1 MKNIKYRNRQLMA
14 KMMVALLVLGAAGS
28 YAHTSYASE
37 ETGAGEDDI
46 IEAVASPGADVS
58 DEDEGSTEDNDTDND
73 SVEDKDSDSDSD
85 NDDGDSKNSN
95 VTNVAKG
102 SSNYS
107 WSDTDTIYSGVYLDD
122 VYVGGLTKS
131 EAIDEYSSY
140 IRGIDRLKLTFTT
153 SNGSFSTT
161 LKDIDL
167 DVSPEDAVD
176 VALGYGRRGNIL
188 CRYKEIKGLE
198 NDNAILVPEK
208 TYSESKLKEII
219 ETESADIVTEP
230 KNASITRQDG
240 EFVVSDGVKGTVV
253 KVDDT
258 IEAFNDFLGDVW
270 NQKDIRIAAVVEEKD
285 PQYTKEDFE
294 KIDSV
299 LGQKQTQY
307 SGTASRAQ
315 NLATGTS
322 KISGTVLMPG
332 EQFSVYNTVSPFTEE
347 NGYANAGQY
356 VNDELVDGL
365 GGGICQVSTTLYN
378 AVLQAELQVDERY
391 PHSLTVSYVPLGMDA
406 AIAGDYMDFKFTNNT
421 EYPIYIDG
429 YAGGGSISFAIYGH
443 ETRPSNR
450 TIYFESKTVET
461 YEPGDPEEV
470 KDDTLEEGKTVTE
483 TQPHTGYYVE
493 VYKHVSVDGEE
504 TECELIPWGR
514 SKYNPTKAKIRVGTK
529 EKDEDE
535 DDEDEDDED
544 SDSKK
549 KKKKSD
555 DATTEAPATEAPVTE
570 APVTEAPATEAPA
583 TEAPAPAVEPAV
595 PTGSSNIDIME
606 IKVYEN
612 RKIT

>member
-1 MKNIKYRNRQLMA
+1 MKNIKYRNNKALIKLMA
-14 KMMVALLVLGAAGS
+14 ALLVIGAAGTGA
-28 YAHTSYASE
+28 YTSFASE
-37 ETGAGEDDI
+37 ETGADEGDVI
-46 IEAVASPGADVS
+46 QAVADQGADVS
-58 DEDEGSTEDNDTDND
+58 GDTETEEASSEDTGDKDTGDNASDDNEISTEA
-73 SVEDKDSDSDSD
+73 
-85 NDDGDSKNSN
+85 GN
-95 VTNVAKG
+95 VTRVTRG
-102 SSNYS
+102 SASYS

-122 VYVGGLTKS
+122 VYVGGLTRA
-131 EAIDEYSSY
+131 EAIEEYSSY
-140 IRGIDRLKLTFTT
+140 IKGIDRLQLTFTT
-153 SNGSFSTT
+153 ANGSFSTT
-161 LKDIDL
+161 FKDIGI
-167 DVSPEDAVD
+167 DVSAEDAVD

-198 NDNAILVPEK
+198 QDNTILVPEK
-208 TYSESKLKEII
+208 TFSESKLRDFI
-219 ETESADIVTEP
+219 EAEAESVVTEP
-230 KNASITRQDG
+230 KNASISRVDG
-240 EFVVSDGVKGTVV
+240 EFVITDGVVGTTVQ
-253 KVDDT
+253 VDDT
-258 IEAFNDFLGDVW
+258 IKEVEELLGDVW
-270 NQKDIRIAAVVEEKD
+270 KNKDVRIPAVVEEKH
-285 PQYTKEDFE
+285 PQYTTEDFQ

-315 NLATGTS
+315 NLANGAS

-332 EQFSVYNTVSPFTEE
+332 EQFSVFNTVSPFTEE

-406 AIAGDYMDFKFTNNT
+406 AIAGDYMDFKFTNST
-421 EYPIYIDG
+421 EYPIYIEG

-483 TQPHTGYYVE
+483 TQAHTGYYVE

-504 TECELIPWGR
+504 TECDLIPYGR
-514 SKYNPTKAKIRVGTK
+514 SKYNATKAKIRSGTK
-529 EKDEDE
+529 EKEDEDE
-535 DDEDEDDED
+535 DEEDEDD

-549 KKKKSD
+549 KDKDKD
-555 DATTEAPATEAPVTE
+555 T
-570 APVTEAPATEAPA
+570 TEAPATEAPA
-583 TEAPAPAVEPAV
+583 TEAPATEVPAAEPAT
-595 PTGSSNIDIME
+595 PEGSSNTISMIFE
-606 IKVYEN
+606 RIKNASRYL
-612 RKIT
+612 IS